1 MAGRGP
7 GRVVGAEEQLASLH
21 KPLSGIQVLDLAL
34 LLPGALAATW
44 MADLG
49 ATVTRVE
56 PPWGRG
62 VLGGSTPGIDSFFT
76 AMRSNKQ
83 LRRLNL
89 RRENER
95 AQLLALVRDADVL
108 IEGFRPG
115 ALGRR
120 GLDYQTLSLLNPRL
134 IYCSVSGF
142 GQSGPRRDEPGHDI
156 NYLSLAS
163 LLTPPSG
170 SDVEPR
176 PLPVQ
181 LADIGGGTYPALV
194 AILAA
199 LFARER
205 SGQGQHLDISIFDGT
220 MAWNYF
226 RLPLS
231 RAAQGMGAPED
242 QEVDLGLL
250 AGDALCYNIY
260 QCADGRYLAL
270 GALEP
275 FFWQNVCEVL
285 ERPDLLPYAANPAPG
300 ATERMDEFRAF
311 FRRRPLD
318 EWLERLSRRETLAT
332 PLLTL
337 DEVLQDEHVHARG
350 LIIEENGVPRVP
362 FPARVQGFR

>member
-1 MAGRGP
+1 MIWWIRNQSEGL
-7 GRVVGAEEQLASLH
+7 ELSLH
-21 KPLSGIQVLDLAL
+21 KPLRGIRVLDLAL

-44 MADLG
+44 LTDLG

-56 PPWGRG
+56 PPWGSG
-62 VLGGSTPGIDSFFT
+62 VLGGSTPGLDPFF
-76 AMRSNKQ
+76 AVMRSNKE

-89 RRENER
+89 RRETER
-95 AQLLALVRDADVL
+95 SELLALVREADVL

-120 GLDYQTLSLLNPRL
+120 GLDYHALSQINPRL

-142 GQSGPRRDEPGHDI
+142 GQDGPRRDEPGHDI
-156 NYLSLAS
+156 NYLSLAG
-163 LLTPPSG
+163 LLTPPPG
-170 SDVEPR
+170 RDIEPR

-205 SGQGQHLDISIFDGT
+205 SGQGQHLDVSIFDGT

-231 RAAQGMGAPED
+231 EVGQATGGLED
-242 QEVDLGLL
+242 KGVDLGLL
-250 AGDALCYNIY
+250 TGNALCYNVY
-260 QCADGRYLAL
+260 ECGDGRYLAL

-285 ERPDLLPYAANPAPG
+285 ERPDLLPFAANPEPG
-300 ATERMDEFRAF
+300 ASQRMEEFRTF
-311 FRRRPLD
+311 FRRHPLA
-318 EWLERLSRRETLAT
+318 EWLERLSQRETLAT
-332 PLLTL
+332 PLLLL
-337 DEVLQDEHVHARG
+337 DEVVRDEHVQARG
-350 LIIEENGVPRVP
+350 LVIEENGVPRVP
-362 FPARVQGFR
+362 FPVRVVGGADD